1 MFINVPSGWS
11 DDDGDTKV
19 EWLTLVSC
27 GKADETCGRGINP
40 EERKKPRGTCLSR
53 GHRTTVF
60 VIAKYGCLDQLH
72 ELYSAPG
79 VGMHV
84 GVVNLNALVSL
95 SLSFFLSFFPSYF
108 LFCGRFWWCCFPRS
122 KKNKYGKTYYC
133 VSNRPVIFL
142 LTCITN
148 ASLWSNMWTSVR
160 LYDA

>member
-11 DDDGDTKV
+11 DDDSDTKV
-19 EWLTLVSC
+19 ERLGRVSC

-40 EERKKPRGTCLSR
+40 EERKKHRGTCLSR

-84 GVVNLNALVSL
+84 GVVNLNAPVSLSL
-95 SLSFFLSFFPSYF
+95 SLSFFISFLPTFCFVADFDGVAFHDRRKTSMGRRTFMSRIGLPLSC
-108 LFCGRFWWCCFPRS
+108 LHVLQMQVTGR
-122 KKNKYGKTYYC
+122 
-133 VSNRPVIFL
+133 I
-142 LTCITN
+142 
-148 ASLWSNMWTSVR
+148 
-160 LYDA
+160 